1 MDAISLVLS
10 QIRAGL
16 AAALPNRIIA
26 TDLVDFPQRK
36 VPELE
41 KGVVTVLLP
50 AMDLRDW
57 DGTLKMK
64 LVGQL
69 SVPERSSTKHDVE
82 TAELVMFQQLRAFI
96 RNPGKGIP
104 RIQAHQVRFSS
115 QMEFP
120 WGWVSMD
127 IDVGPIDFTAYE
139 DSAVYPPTAT
149 VTDLAGV
156 HVDIDVHDPLRS
168 RDEHLKWLDGDTS
181 SSKPDLST
189 QLELNNGTR
198 NP

>member
-1 MDAISLVLS
+1 MNQISVVLS
-10 QIRAGL
+10 RIRSAL
-16 AAALPNRIIA
+16 ALAIPDRIIA

-41 KGVVTVLLP
+41 KGIVTVLLL
-50 AMDLRDW
+50 AADLHDW
-57 DGTLKMK
+57 DGMLNMK
-64 LVGQL
+64 LVGQI
-69 SVPERSSTKHDVE
+69 SVPERTSTKHDIE
-82 TAELVMFQQLRAFI
+82 TAELEIFQQLRAFI
-96 RNPGKGIP
+96 RNPGPGIP

-127 IDVGPIDFTAYE
+127 IDVGPIDLADGD
-139 DSAVYPPTAT
+139 DSEVYPPT
-149 VTDLAGV
+149 VHIGDLKSV

-168 RDEHLKWLDGDTS
+168 RDEHLKWLGGDTS

-189 QLELNNGTR
+189 QLELNNGTS